1 MFRIGVDIGGTFT
14 DFVVYDETS
23 GQVSSFKLLS
33 TPAAPEQ
40 AVLEGIRRLQPSG
53 DASLVHGSTVATN
66 ALLERKGARIA
77 FVTTGGF
84 RDLLTI
90 GRQNRRTLYD
100 LNPQRPAS
108 LVPPEGCFEVSERV
122 DHRGEVL
129 QPVREEE
136 LTGLVAA
143 LQAYGAEAVA
153 VCTLFSFLRPDHEQR
168 IAVALREAGL
178 EVTVSSELLPH
189 YREYQRASSTVI
201 NTYVAPIM
209 ARYLGRLGQSL
220 PDVPLRIMA
229 SNITNLNVYPALP

>member
-1 MFRIGVDIGGTFT
+1 MLRIGVDIGGTFT

-23 GQVSSFKLLS
+23 GQLSSFTLLS

-90 GRQNRRTLYD
+90 GRQHRRSLYD
-100 LNPQRPAS
+100 LNPQRPAP
-108 LVPPEGCFEVSERV
+108 LVPPGGCFEVTERG

-129 QPVREEE
+129 MPIREEE
-136 LTGLVAA
+136 LTGLGAA
-143 LQAYGAEAVA
+143 PPG
-153 VCTLFSFLRPDHEQR
+153 
-168 IAVALREAGL
+168 
-178 EVTVSSELLPH
+178 
-189 YREYQRASSTVI
+189 YR
-201 NTYVAPIM
+201 
-209 ARYLGRLGQSL
+209 
-220 PDVPLRIMA
+220 
-229 SNITNLNVYPALP
+229 

>member
-1 MFRIGVDIGGTFT
+1 MLRIGVDIGGTFT

-33 TPAAPEQ
+33 TPAEPEQ

-66 ALLERKGARIA
+66 ALLERKGARTA

-100 LNPQRPAS
+100 LNPQRPAP
-108 LVPPEGCFEVSERV
+108 LVPPEGCFEVTERV

-129 QPVREEE
+129 MPIREED
-136 LTGLVAA
+136 LPGLVAA
-143 LQAYGAEAVA
+143 LQRYGAGGGGVHP
-153 VCTLFSFLRPDHEQR
+153 V
-168 IAVALREAGL
+168 
-178 EVTVSSELLPH
+178 LLP
-189 YREYQRASSTVI
+189 A
-201 NTYVAPIM
+201 
-209 ARYLGRLGQSL
+209 ARPRTAH
-220 PDVPLRIMA
+220 R
-229 SNITNLNVYPALP
+229 